1 MIRCTRSRQDKP
13 VPNIAHSAVPDLLV
27 SQFEPI
33 HRTHGAEDIVV
44 LTSYLPSYER
54 GPFGGIEHLKAMRVA
69 GKVTP
74 AVVLSFNSFEYLA
87 AHPENGILQEEGTCF
102 IRLPADLRNT
112 GYSHKQA
119 RLESDALR
127 RVVLRSC
134 TVTGQLTTFLDQVI
148 SNLQNERS
156 NKYRVR
162 IEGLLSFCTKHY
174 HGWFDSEL
182 DVLQHN
188 QVEGNRTSVLG
199 ALRSIR
205 SCAGSASVHMHLAKL
220 QHGKSFD
227 IINSG
232 LGPMRMMALN
242 AERELITKEAFAE
255 YLRQTPQLT
264 DFANRLRAVCDEFTA
279 AVELANNLPPQ
290 LEKNVRNF
298 VGAAAIL
305 SSPSTTSNFTGS
317 PARLVSAIDEL
328 QDALTDVRELICNTN
343 AH

>member
-1 MIRCTRSRQDKP
+1 MTVLLHPI
-13 VPNIAHSAVPDLLV
+13 LEFLV
-27 SQFEPI
+27 SRLRIE
-33 HRTHGAEDIVV
+33 TGSSVKEGEDRKPCERCIM
-44 LTSYLPSYER
+44 LTSYLPSFER
-54 GPFGGIEHLKAMRVA
+54 GPFGGIERLKAMRVA
-69 GKVTP
+69 GEANP
-74 AVVLSFNSFEYLA
+74 AMMLSFQSLETLT
-87 AHPENGILQEEGTCF
+87 AHPENSILLEEGCSYV
-102 IRLPADLRNT
+102 RLPSDLRKSMPIN
-112 GYSHKQA
+112 GQSP
-119 RLESDALR
+119 LSEIGLR
-127 RVVLRSC
+127 KVVLRSC
-134 TVTGQLTTFLDQVI
+134 TVTGQLTAFVDRLVQDLQGKGLKRTFHRHCI
-148 SNLQNERS
+148 G
-156 NKYRVR
+156 
-162 IEGLLSFCTKHY
+162 GLLSFCRKHF
-174 HGWFDSEL
+174 HGWFQPEL
-182 DVLQHN
+182 EILQHP
-188 QVEGNRTSVLG
+188 Q
-199 ALRSIR
+199 ALDSPSALEALTSIR
-205 SCAGSASVHMHLAKL
+205 SLAGSASVYTHLAKL

-242 AERELITKEAFAE
+242 AERGLITKEAFAE